1 MKLTLSENIRSF
13 RKQRKLT
20 QEQLAEVLGVTTGA
34 IYKWEAKLS
43 IPELE
48 LLLKM
53 ADFFDV
59 SLDVL
64 LGYQVRDNSREAIE
78 NRLDELSK
86 NGDPAA
92 LEEAEMALKKYP
104 NSFAIV
110 CYCAW
115 IYDAYGSERHDR
127 ALLQRSLALYERALL
142 LIAQNPWPSVS
153 ESTIYGNIGWVYL
166 SMGEAEKGVEMLK
179 KHNAGGMFT
188 SSIGFAQAML
198 LRRFEE
204 ADRSLSNALLSDVT
218 DLMQTV
224 VGFAF
229 LFSTRHDYASEL
241 EIVAWGQKLMLG
253 LRTSEEVNYLD
264 KTNASLLTLLAHA
277 QLRTGKPEEAR
288 ASLGQAAALVRQ
300 FDAAPDYGIGSI
312 RFVNHT
318 SGWNYH
324 DMLGAT
330 AKDSVEYLIQ
340 QLADAEL
347 ASLWEQESEE

>member
-1 MKLTLSENIRSF
+1 MELMLAENIRKL
-13 RKQRKLT
+13 RKERGLT
-20 QEQLAEVLGVTTGA
+20 QEQLSEVLGVTTGA
-34 IYKWEAKLS
+34 VYKWEARLS
-43 IPELE
+43 MPEID
-48 LLLKM
+48 LLLKL
-53 ADFFDV
+53 ADFFEI
-59 SLDVL
+59 SLDYL
-64 LGYQVRDNSREAIE
+64 LGYQVRDNSLEALE
-78 NRLDELSK
+78 QRLDELSK
-86 NGDPAA
+86 SGDPAA
-92 LEEAEMALKKYP
+92 LEEAEIALKKYP

-127 ALLQRSLALYERALL
+127 ALLQRSLELYEKALL
-142 LIAQNPWPSVS
+142 LIAQNPWPGVS
-153 ESTIYGNIGWVYL
+153 ETTIYGNIGWVYL

-179 KHNAGGMFT
+179 KHNAGGIFT
-188 SSIGFAQAML
+188 SGIGFAQVML

-204 ADRSLSNALLSDVT
+204 ADRYLSNALLSDVT

-224 VGFAF
+224 AGFAF

-241 EIVAWGQKLMLG
+241 EIAAWGQKLMLG
-253 LRTSEEVNYLD
+253 LRASEEVNYLD
-264 KTNASLLTLLAHA
+264 KTNAALLTLLAHA

-288 ASLGQAAALVRQ
+288 ASLRQAAALVRQ

-318 SGWNYH
+318 ISWSYH

-330 AKDSVEYLIQ
+330 ARDSVEYLIQ